1 MDESGTETD
10 VSRANLP
17 AIPNTS
23 PPASAFLTFLS
34 GVLGNPNLR
43 SPSGDVLIKQDMLN
57 LIQEMI
63 LVEDTRLKKMESC
76 MDTID
81 GRIALLELSRQPSAP
96 NMSHPAKPSYAR
108 AAGAHAEPSRPNISP
123 PSRPSLQ
130 SFKPA
135 ANNFGAGDLVKI
147 KWLADNSATPKQA
160 SSIVLSLRNKETANR
175 CVKSGIYL
183 NWGHHRVTK
192 FIPRP
197 PQCWKCLKMG
207 HFGQW
212 CRENARC
219 EVVAQETQSLP
230 TSMIDTTNV
239 TSNPTSFPPFSSSSP
254 FSPPP
259 PILNSILPM
268 APVKILQLNC
278 HAAKAVTLSVLK
290 LSSDF
295 SILALQE
302 PWVNATFLPPNHPDW
317 LLFTAF
323 EHLPTDFHDRH
334 RTCIYVR
341 KGFGLD
347 NINQLSGGGQF
358 LTGLKISISP
368 SKTICILNAY
378 NTPGSFPALSILDD
392 WLEAFYSRSTPTFIC
407 MDANLH
413 HPHWN
418 PIGVSNRDPNPF
430 CQPLGDLA
438 SDSPL
443 RDRFPPSSQEQARV
457 SLLTS
462 LGPTFWHPNSS

>member
-130 SFKPA
+130 SFKPGKAIIHSNPNQDEIRKLDRGFLAQRANEVIAKLDAQVQGEPITIKAAQVLKSGDVIFFSKNRTQQKWLMENKHRWTKDVHEHLEATPSSFIIIAHGVPKDFNPENPSNLNLISA

-219 EVVAQETQSLP
+219 GKCGDEHITKDCPEGLGGIKSCFLCKEGMRLKVEGISETNHTP
-230 TSMIDTTNV
+230 FNV
-239 TSNPTSFPPFSSSSP
+239 LCFFKKSW
-254 FSPPP
+254 
-259 PILNSILPM
+259 
-268 APVKILQLNC
+268 
-278 HAAKAVTLSVLK
+278 LK
-290 LSSDF
+290 KR
-295 SILALQE
+295 
-302 PWVNATFLPPNHPDW
+302 NHYQ
-317 LLFTAF
+317 
-323 EHLPTDFHDRH
+323 H
-334 RTCIYVR
+334 
-341 KGFGLD
+341 
-347 NINQLSGGGQF
+347 Q
-358 LTGLKISISP
+358 
-368 SKTICILNAY
+368 
-378 NTPGSFPALSILDD
+378 
-392 WLEAFYSRSTPTFIC
+392 
-407 MDANLH
+407 
-413 HPHWN
+413 
-418 PIGVSNRDPNPF
+418 
-430 CQPLGDLA
+430 
-438 SDSPL
+438 
-443 RDRFPPSSQEQARV
+443 
-457 SLLTS
+457 
-462 LGPTFWHPNSS
+462 

>member
-130 SFKPA
+130 SFKPGKAIIHSNPNQDEIRKLDRGFLAQRANEVIAKLDAQVQGEPITIKAAQVLKSGDVIFFSKNRTQQKWLMENKHRWTKDVHEHLEATPSSFIIIAHGVPKDFNPENPSNLNLISA

-160 SSIVLSLRNKETANR
+160 SSIVLS
-175 CVKSGIYL
+175 
-183 NWGHHRVTK
+183 
-192 FIPRP
+192 P
-197 PQCWKCLKMG
+197 
-207 HFGQW
+207 
-212 CRENARC
+212 
-219 EVVAQETQSLP
+219 
-230 TSMIDTTNV
+230 
-239 TSNPTSFPPFSSSSP
+239 
-254 FSPPP
+254 
-259 PILNSILPM
+259 
-268 APVKILQLNC
+268 
-278 HAAKAVTLSVLK
+278 
-290 LSSDF
+290 
-295 SILALQE
+295 
-302 PWVNATFLPPNHPDW
+302 
-317 LLFTAF
+317 
-323 EHLPTDFHDRH
+323 
-334 RTCIYVR
+334 
-341 KGFGLD
+341 
-347 NINQLSGGGQF
+347 
-358 LTGLKISISP
+358 
-368 SKTICILNAY
+368 
-378 NTPGSFPALSILDD
+378 
-392 WLEAFYSRSTPTFIC
+392 
-407 MDANLH
+407 
-413 HPHWN
+413 
-418 PIGVSNRDPNPF
+418 
-430 CQPLGDLA
+430 
-438 SDSPL
+438 
-443 RDRFPPSSQEQARV
+443 QEQRN
-457 SLLTS
+457 SQSMCQIRYLPQ
-462 LGPTFWHPNSS
+462 LGPS